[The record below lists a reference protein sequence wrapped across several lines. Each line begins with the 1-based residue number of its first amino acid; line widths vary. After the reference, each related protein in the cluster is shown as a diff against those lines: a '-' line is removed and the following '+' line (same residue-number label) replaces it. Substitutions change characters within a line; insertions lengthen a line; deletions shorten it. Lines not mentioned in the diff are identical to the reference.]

1 MCGVVAHIVLNH
13 GATILILL
21 SIDRPRFF
29 KGRALVITRASSHF
43 ALVAIWTISKSLHGA
58 ALIFWFSLLKLK
70 FRFVFLCH
78 QKHVRL
84 NRFQE
89 RRLALVALLVV
100 LKLIEPLRRL
110 EGLNEWLQLLQQ
122 NKAKGHKR
130 LFFYVFYV
138 GARFTTTIK
147 L

>member
-1 MCGVVAHIVLNH
+1 MCGVVAHIVSNN
-13 GATILILL
+13 GASILVLL

-29 KGRALVITRASSHF
+29 KSRALVITCASSHF
-43 ALVAIWTISKSLHGA
+43 ALVAVWTISDSLNGA
-58 ALIFWFSLLKLK
+58 ALVFGFSLLKLK
-70 FRFVFLCH
+70 FRFIFLCH

-84 NRFQE
+84 NCFQE

-100 LKLIEPLRRL
+100 LKLIEPFRRL

-122 NKAKGHKR
+122 NKAKGYKR

-138 GARFTTTIK
+138 GTRFTIQR
-147 L
+147 